1 MQLNVDCVRDVLI
14 QLEKA
19 DFNETTYISTLTTT
33 LSSYSE
39 EDIIYTCLKLYEA
52 GFITAD
58 VYDIN
63 GFGLPVIKYIS
74 DITYEGHQFL
84 ADIHSDTIWNGAKNV
99 ALKVGINSLN
109 GFSQIVTSIVSILIK
124 NHFNL

>member
-1 MQLNVDCVRDVLI
+1 MRLNVDCVRDVLI

-19 DFNETTYISTLTTT
+19 EFNTTTYVFDLAKT
-33 LSSYSE
+33 LSSYAE

-52 GFITAD
+52 GFIIAE

-63 GFGLPVIKYIS
+63 GFGLPEIKYIS

-99 ALKVGINSLN
+99 AMKVGINSLN
-109 GFSQIVTSIVSILIK
+109 GFSQIVASIVTMLIK